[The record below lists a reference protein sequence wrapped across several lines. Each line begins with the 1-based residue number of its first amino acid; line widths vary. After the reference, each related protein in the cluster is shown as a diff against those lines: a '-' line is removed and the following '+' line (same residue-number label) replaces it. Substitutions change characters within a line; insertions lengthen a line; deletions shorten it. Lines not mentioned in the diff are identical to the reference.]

1 MNKFN
6 VKKIMKKRKL
16 ILLLIFLATATI
28 SYSQATLKGEVKDN
42 TNELIFGV
50 SVIIKGTT
58 IGVTTDFDGIY
69 KFNKEIPAN
78 AVLVFSYLGMKT
90 KEVTVNGRK
99 VINLILEEDSEQ
111 LDEIVVVG
119 YGSQVKKDIT
129 GSVSTV
135 KAETLE
141 SRGNSQLGSLLQG
154 QATGVQV
161 LSSSGKP
168 SQGFSVRIRGTN
180 SINAGSEPLYVVDG
194 VPTTDTRSIN
204 PSDIDAVT
212 ILKDASSTSIYGA
225 QGANGVV
232 LITTKKGKTSK
243 PLITFD
249 TYTGFSQV
257 WKTLPVLN
265 GEQYRDLMTEL
276 GLNTN
281 WGNFTATTDWQN
293 KIFQSGLSKNF
304 QLSVSGKSEKTN
316 YYVSAGYTSQ
326 IGAVRSSELGRAN
339 FKINLDQEIND
350 WLKVGSRIAY
360 TSYRDVDINDNN
372 NVNAGGVLL
381 GALTTPS
388 IIDVFN
394 DDGSYTSNP
403 FQNWENPFASTDG
416 TQREYN
422 SQRFLGN
429 LYLEAKFL
437 QNFTYKVN
445 LGVDNFNGIY
455 DSFLDPTRT
464 GYGRAIKGQ
473 SINSTNSTKFYII
486 ENTLSYKKDFSKH
499 KVEGLIG
506 AVTQKFLWE
515 NSSIETRNFATESV
529 TTPNGGSEIFN
540 ASATKSEKANA
551 SFISRINYGFNDKYL
566 LTANLRVDGSSIF
579 GPKNRWGYFPSFS
592 AGWRISNEDFMKN
605 VSFINDL
612 KLRAGWGLVGNDQIT
627 NYAYLGRVGS
637 GANYPFGGAAQPG
650 TFPASIENL
659 KLKWEESAQT
669 NIGLD
674 VSMLDNKINLTIDAY
689 VKNTKDLL
697 LNAPLPTS
705 SGFNN
710 AIQNIGELQ
719 NKGLE
724 FSINTKNIDNENLKW
739 NTNFNIS
746 FNENEVINLVGQELF
761 QGGIAG
767 GRGEA
772 SLVRE
777 GESLG
782 ILYGYIF
789 GGVDPQTGNA
799 YYVDKNGNSTFTPTS
814 EDRTIIGDA
823 NADFI
828 YGFSNSISYKG
839 INLSV
844 LLEGS
849 QGNDML
855 NATRIELE
863 GMSDPKNQSTSV
875 LNRWRQPGDITNIP
889 RASFGNTDNSRI
901 STRFIED
908 ASYMRVKAITL
919 GYDLPKSI
927 IKKLNINSIRIYAT
941 GENLFTFTNYSG
953 LDPEVN
959 AFGGSNT
966 VRGIDFGTYPQTR
979 NILLG
984 ASFKF

>member
-99 VINLILEEDSEQ
+99 VINVILEEDSEQ

-204 PSDIDAVT
+204 PSDIDAIT

-293 KIFQSGLSKNF
+293 KIFQNGLSKNF

-350 WLKVGSRIAY
+350 WLKIGSRIAY

-403 FQNWENPFASTDG
+403 FQNWENPLASTDG